1 MDIDSAGRPHNEKGE
16 FISYKDA
23 DSAEGKAETI
33 REDLPERENNLPAP
47 PANEQDE
54 DKLIYTKRLIL
65 YGVY

>member
-54 DKLIYTKRLIL
+54 DN
-65 YGVY
+65 